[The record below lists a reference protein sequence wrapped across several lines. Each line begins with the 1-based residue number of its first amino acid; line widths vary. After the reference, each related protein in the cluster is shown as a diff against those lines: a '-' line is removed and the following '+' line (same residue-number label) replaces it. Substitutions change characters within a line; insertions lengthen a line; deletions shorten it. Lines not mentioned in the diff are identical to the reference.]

1 MFSPPTLPPLT
12 QAQPQGHE
20 AVGAR
25 ISAAAL
31 LYHRGDKNAAA
42 EAGAALMA
50 RYPTHRRALLTA
62 LSLGALTADTD
73 MTKRASR
80 LLQASAAG
88 VCSKT
93 IRQTILFHAT
103 SAGDVRD
110 FRTPLPLFRFV
121 LVHFCPALVDDPL
134 SPRRAWFA

>member
-1 MFSPPTLPPLT
+1 M
-12 QAQPQGHE
+12 
-20 AVGAR
+20 GAH

-50 RYPTHRRALLTA
+50 RYQTHRRALLTA

-73 MTKRASR
+73 MAKRASR

-103 SAGDVRD
+103 SEVDVGDG
-110 FRTPLPLFRFV
+110 RTPLTLFSFV
-121 LVHFCPALVDDPL
+121 FV
-134 SPRRAWFA
+134 